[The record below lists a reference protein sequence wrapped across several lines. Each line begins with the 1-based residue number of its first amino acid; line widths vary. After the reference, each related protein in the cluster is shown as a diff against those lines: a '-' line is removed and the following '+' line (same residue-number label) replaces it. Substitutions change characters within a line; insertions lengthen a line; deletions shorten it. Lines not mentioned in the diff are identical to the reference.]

1 MKIMTIENGFF
12 SGKSQKNDPGTDVF
26 RMVFDRIQT
35 GILIIEPRTHT
46 ILDVN
51 PIAEQ
56 LIGRKKEQLIGSVC
70 HDFVCPAKCGEC
82 PVTDLHADIR
92 NIERALINA
101 NGEKI
106 PILKTVAKAEV
117 NGKEYLIE
125 SFIDIVDRKNAE
137 ERKVALIAYLNESLM
152 RVQKPLELMQQNL
165 QALATMAASGEYD
178 SEDLRMQLQI
188 YANTIGQVAK
198 NIEDISRQA
207 IEERDDIPL
216 AFREFVI
223 GK

>member
-1 MKIMTIENGFF
+1 MAAKKGFF
-12 SGKSQKNDPGTDVF
+12 PGKSKKKGSGDDVF

-35 GILIIEPRTHT
+35 GILIIEPKTHT
-46 ILDVN
+46 IIDAN

-56 LIGRKKEQLIGSVC
+56 LIGRSKDTLVGSVC

-82 PVTDLHADIR
+82 PITDLHVDIR

-101 NGEKI
+101 RGEKI

-125 SFIDIVDRKNAE
+125 SFIDIIDRKKAE
-137 ERKVALIAYLNESLM
+137 ERRIALISYLNESLM
-152 RVQKPLELMQQNL
+152 RVQKPLILMRQNL

-178 SEDLRMQLQI
+178 GEDIRMQLQI
-188 YANTIGQVAK
+188 HANNIGQIAK
-198 NIEDISRQA
+198 NIEDLSRQA
-207 IEERDDIPL
+207 VEERDDIPT

>member
-1 MKIMTIENGFF
+1 MTIENGFF

>member
-1 MKIMTIENGFF
+1 MMKMAAKKGFF
-12 SGKSQKNDPGTDVF
+12 SGNPKRTETGDDVF

-35 GILIIEPRTHT
+35 GILVIEPKTHT
-46 ILDVN
+46 IIDAN
-51 PIAEQ
+51 PIAEE
-56 LIGRKKEQLIGSVC
+56 LIGRTKDQLVGSVC

-82 PVTDLHADIR
+82 PITDLHKDIR

-101 NGEKI
+101 KGEKI

-125 SFIDIVDRKNAE
+125 SFIDIIDRKKAE
-137 ERKVALIAYLNESLM
+137 ERRVALIAYLNESLM
-152 RVQKPLELMQQNL
+152 RVQKPLALMQQSL
-165 QALATMAASGEYD
+165 QSLAGQVTSGEYD
-178 SEDLRMQLQI
+178 SEDIRMQLQI
-188 YANTIGQVAK
+188 QANNLGQIAQ
-198 NIEDISRQA
+198 NIEDLSRQA
-207 IEERDDIPL
+207 VEDRDDIPT